1 MAESDG
7 KKSGFSQVAHP
18 KQGLGDER
26 PARRPSRRNR
36 ELAKTVEAPP
46 PSAALKPSRAG
57 VDPLAQTGVFPSQPP
72 AEVAEPARVEPE
84 RDDESEEAS
93 SDDAPSEEAPRS

>member
-1 MAESDG
+1 MAEGDG

-26 PARRPSRRNR
+26 PARAPSRRNR

-72 AEVAEPARVEPE
+72 AEDAEPAAAEPE
-84 RDDESEEAS
+84 RDDDSQEASSEGAASEEAS
-93 SDDAPSEEAPRS
+93 KT